1 MMRNT
6 LIVVLVLSG
15 LALAAGAETLAFWD
29 ISNARG
35 PGASGTGLVEG
46 ISVTDLDSHGVK
58 DWRRGWGY
66 RGLAAATRW
75 GRDELDPNKYFEF
88 SVTGQDVH
96 YETMT
101 LSLTRG
107 NAGGKRGHGADK
119 WALRS
124 SVDGF
129 GEDLFLVDLAGTDW
143 DRQTVFT
150 DMDISAVGTRSG
162 EVTFRLYGYGDTYIE
177 DYSGLTNLG
186 RNNLGVTGRGADLS
200 IGGAIGTTV
209 VPEPTVAALL
219 AVGGMGVLRRR
230 RGKR

>member
-1 MMRNT
+1 MRKILT
-6 LIVVLVLSG
+6 VALVLSG
-15 LALAAGAETLAFWD
+15 LAVAAEAETLAVWD

-46 ISVTDLDSHGVK
+46 ITVTDLDSHGVK

-75 GRDELDPNKYFEF
+75 GRDELDPGKYFEF
-88 SVTGQDVH
+88 SVTGQDVN

-107 NAGGKRGHGADK
+107 NAGGRNGHGADK

-124 SVDGF
+124 SVDSF
-129 GEDLFLVDLAGTDW
+129 GADLFLVDLAGTDW
-143 DRQTVFT
+143 DRQTIFT
-150 DMDISAVGTRSG
+150 DMDISAVGTQSG
-162 EVTFRLYGYGDTYIE
+162 QVTFRLYGYGDTYIE

-186 RNNLGVTGRGADLS
+186 RNNLGVTGEGTNLS
-200 IGGAIGTTV
+200 IGGSIGSTV
-209 VPEPTVAALL
+209 VPEPTAMALL
-219 AVGGMGVLRRR
+219 ALGALGVLRRR
-230 RGKR
+230 RGNG